1 MKNLLVGVSVI
12 LSLTSPPAAY
22 AASAL
27 ETLKTD
33 VERVLSVLRDPAL
46 KAPSATKIREEK
58 VLAVAEP
65 MFDELELSRRSM
77 ARNWDKLNPGQQ
89 KEFVTLFRKVLERA
103 YMDKILTYT
112 NEQIVFGKEIM
123 LAQDRAEVET
133 RIITSSAQ
141 IPITYRLIL
150 KDGTWK
156 VYDVVIEG
164 VSLVQNYRSQF
175 NEIMAKNSPNELLAI
190 LRKKVEAS

>member
-33 VERVLSVLRDPAL
+33 VDRVLSVLRDPAL

>member
-1 MKNLLVGVSVI
+1 MRNLLVGVSMM
-12 LSLTSPPAAY
+12 LFLTSPPAAY
-22 AASAL
+22 AGSAL
-27 ETLKTD
+27 ETLETN
-33 VERVLSVLRDPAL
+33 VNRVLSVLRDPTL
-46 KAPSATKIREEK
+46 KAPSARKIREEK
-58 VLAVAEP
+58 VLTVAEP
-65 MFDELELSRRSM
+65 MFDELELSRRTM
-77 ARNWDKLNPGQQ
+77 ARHWEKLNPEQQ
-89 KEFVTLFRKVLERA
+89 KEFVTLFRKVLEKA

-112 NEQIVFGKEIM
+112 NEQIVFDKEIT

-150 KDGTWK
+150 RDGTWK

-175 NEIMAKNSPNELLAI
+175 NEILAKNSPKELLDI

>member
-1 MKNLLVGVSVI
+1 MRNLLVGVSAI
-12 LSLTSPPAAY
+12 LFLTSSPAAY

-33 VERVLSVLRDPAL
+33 VNRVLSVLRDPAL
-46 KAPSATKIREEK
+46 KAPSERKLREEK

-65 MFDELELSRRSM
+65 MFDELELSRRAM
-77 ARNWDKLNPGQQ
+77 ARNWDKLNPEQQ
-89 KEFVTLFRKVLERA
+89 KDFVTLFRKVLEKA

-112 NEQIVFGKEIM
+112 DEQITFDKEIM

-133 RIITSSAQ
+133 RIITSSSQ

-175 NEIMAKNSPNELLAI
+175 NEIMAKNSPKELLAI
-190 LRKKVEAS
+190 LRKKVGAS

>member
-1 MKNLLVGVSVI
+1 MLLLLAS
-12 LSLTSPPAAY
+12 SPAASG
-22 AASAL
+22 ASAL
-27 ETLKTD
+27 ETLKTN
-33 VERVLSVLRDPAL
+33 VNNVLSVLRDPTL
-46 KAPSATKIREEK
+46 KAPAARKIREEK

-65 MFDELELSRRSM
+65 MFDELELSRRTM
-77 ARNWDKLNPGQQ
+77 ARHWQKLNPEQQ
-89 KEFVTLFRKVLERA
+89 KEFVTLFRKVLEKA

-112 NEQIVFGKEIM
+112 NEQIAFDKEST

-133 RIITSSAQ
+133 RIITSSTQ

-150 KDGTWK
+150 RDGTWK

-175 NEIMAKNSPNELLAI
+175 NEILAKNSPKELLDI